1 MQKNFL
7 RTSLITT
14 TIVLI
19 IVVSLINNLHAE
31 YNGECWVVSSGDTVY
46 KLYPD
51 GNADPTIIPNLT
63 QAQTAEVNPRDGS
76 VWIAVSA
83 ANTVYKFNPSSG
95 DFIPIPNIK
104 RPHSVSINPVDGTAW
119 IGGLDVV
126 VKVSAEGQV
135 LATIPGVYEPEVA
148 VNLTDGSCWVTDS
161 RGKIARYD
169 ASGALVVTSP
179 AKLTEPKYVTVNS
192 KTGDAW
198 VADMQANVLV
208 KLDANGRELVR
219 LTDIPLPTSPRVNS
233 QDGSLWVVA
242 DSSSLIKLSA
252 NGQKIQE
259 IQNAGLAI
267 LAISLNPKDGSLWI
281 ADQLGSTFQG
291 EVSKYSADGEK
302 LFGNAIPM
310 PSYVSVGYWAGE

>member
-1 MQKNFL
+1 MRRNFL
-7 RTSLITT
+7 RTSLIT
-14 TIVLI
+14 ISMVLL
-19 IVVSLINNLHAE
+19 IVVTLINNLHAN
-31 YNGECWVVSSGDTVY
+31 YNGECWVVSGGDTVY

-51 GNADPTIIPNLT
+51 GNADPTVIPNLT
-63 QAQTAEVNPRDGS
+63 QAQTAEVNPRDGT

-95 DFIPIPNIK
+95 DFIAIPDIK

-135 LATIPGVYEPEVA
+135 LATIAGVYEPEVA
-148 VNLTDGSCWVTDS
+148 VNSSDGSCWVTDS
-161 RGKIARYD
+161 RGKITRYN

-179 AKLTEPKYVTVNS
+179 ANLTEPKYVTVNS
-192 KTGDAW
+192 KTGNAW
-198 VADMQANVLV
+198 VADTQANILV

-219 LTDIPLPTSPRVNS
+219 LTDIRLPISPRVNA
-233 QDGSLWVVA
+233 QDGSLWVVGN
-242 DSSSLIKLSA
+242 SSSLIKLSA
-252 NGQKIQE
+252 SGQIIQE
-259 IQNAGLAI
+259 IPNAGLAI
-267 LAISLNPKDGSLWI
+267 LAISIDPKDGSLWI
-281 ADQLGSTFQG
+281 ADQFGSTYQG
-291 EVSKYSADGEK
+291 EVSKYSADGKK